1 MNLTVNCLDRHVKTK
16 LRDKVAIIWQG
27 DGEDEVK
34 RITYGELH
42 ADVCKFANALKSLGV
57 KKGDRVAIY
66 MPMIPEAAV
75 AMLGCARIGAI
86 HSVVFGGFSAD
97 SLSDRINDSTCKIL
111 ITANVSL
118 RGGKIIPLKA
128 IADEALKKTPSIEK
142 VVVVKRNDEPCN
154 ITAGRDVWYHDL
166 MAKASADCPPEK
178 MNAEDFLFILY
189 TTRLDRQTERR
200 RPQHRRLSALERA
213 DAQIR
218 FRHSRRRRLFL
229 HRRCRL
235 GHRPQLRRLWPA
247 LQRRDDADV

>member
-1 MNLTVNCLDRHVKTK
+1 MTTENKTISTESLSHESRTFPPSPEVVKRALINAPEFNALYERSIKEPNAFWLEQAEYVGLVQETDRRRKIYLGFSGKKIEHTFFEDGQLNLTVNCLDRHVKTK

-34 RITYGELH
+34 KITYGELH
-42 ADVCKFANALKSLGV
+42 ADVCKFANVLKSLGI

-97 SLSDRINDSTCKIL
+97 SLSDRIIDSTCKLL

-142 VVVVKRNDEPCN
+142 CR
-154 ITAGRDVWYHDL
+154 GR
-166 MAKASADCPPEK
+166 
-178 MNAEDFLFILY
+178 
-189 TTRLDRQTERR
+189 
-200 RPQHRRLSALERA
+200 
-213 DAQIR
+213 
-218 FRHSRRRRLFL
+218 
-229 HRRCRL
+229 
-235 GHRPQLRRLWPA
+235 
-247 LQRRDDADV
+247 